1 MFVLVIDC
9 VVLGWCG
16 ANPPEGYFVP
26 LARVGTLYY
35 FFHFIVLL
43 PVLGK
48 IERPL
53 PLPPSI
59 ADSVLKKKA
68 V

>member
-1 MFVLVIDC
+1 V
-9 VVLGWCG
+9 CG
-16 ANPPEGYFVP
+16 ANPPEGWYVP
-26 LARVGTLYY
+26 IAQVATLYY
-35 FFHFIVLL
+35 FFHFLILL

-59 ADSVLKKKA
+59 ADAVLKKA
-68 V
+68 G